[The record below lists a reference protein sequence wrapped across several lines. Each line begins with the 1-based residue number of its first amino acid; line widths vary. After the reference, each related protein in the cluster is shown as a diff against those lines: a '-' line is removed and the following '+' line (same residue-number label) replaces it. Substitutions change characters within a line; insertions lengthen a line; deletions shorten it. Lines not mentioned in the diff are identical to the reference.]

1 VDYDWIIRLASGISF
16 AGGVLKFGFTSSA
29 GGIATGICP
38 NIMMYGGGD

>member
-1 VDYDWIIRLASGISF
+1 LAQNFVF

-38 NIMMYGGGD
+38 NIKMYGGGD